1 MCSLFGFNAPWLG
14 VGLCKLAVIL
24 LWSDSGVKGLTVKA
38 LRDPGLRS
46 VIKLSTVLLPR
57 YEL

>member
-1 MCSLFGFNAPWLG
+1 MI
-14 VGLCKLAVIL
+14 V
-24 LWSDSGVKGLTVKA
+24 LWSDGGVKGLTVKA